1 MWSCWIELLQY
12 LDLET
17 AWLNT
22 LEERVQMAEN
32 LSDKLDVV
40 NDALEVLQ
48 SFYKISDF
56 SDSHIKKIQRHMNT
70 TLQ

>member
-1 MWSCWIELLQY
+1 
-12 LDLET
+12 
-17 AWLNT
+17 
-22 LEERVQMAEN
+22 MAEN

-56 SDSHIKKIQRHMNT
+56 SDSHIKKKT
-70 TLQ
+70 TTREYYTSVKY